1 MHEELVFSVDY
12 SRILASV
19 LNLGPNDI
27 ARLIAGTSLTPARF
41 LEMEGYLSWPDQ
53 HRIISN
59 ALALADGP
67 GLGLIAGERYSP
79 LSHGLLGVATMA
91 SPTVLDAL
99 QINQRFHP
107 TRAQFTRLAL
117 EQTPQQL
124 ILTFEITVEPD
135 PVATFLMEALLVSL
149 TSTLRFLV
157 GDNVRQ
163 VALELAIPEPA
174 YVDRY
179 WERLPFPLRF
189 NCPANRFILPAAFG
203 QLAIPT
209 HDSQLQRWATQ
220 QIEQQFERLHLSTR
234 FGARVLAILRQTP
247 GQSFSQEQVAFMLNL
262 SPRTLVRRLKEEGTS
277 YKQLLDDEQKR
288 LAQYYLEHT
297 DLTAEAIA
305 EQTGYHDL
313 SSFRRAFKRWFGMAP
328 SRYPRKPVT

>member
-79 LSHGLLGVATMA
+79 LSHGLLGATMA

-135 PVATFLMEALLVSL
+135 PVALV
-149 TSTLRFLV
+149 
-157 GDNVRQ
+157 Q
-163 VALELAIPEPA
+163 
-174 YVDRY
+174 
-179 WERLPFPLRF
+179 
-189 NCPANRFILPAAFG
+189 
-203 QLAIPT
+203 
-209 HDSQLQRWATQ
+209 QR
-220 QIEQQFERLHLSTR
+220 
-234 FGARVLAILRQTP
+234 GAGVLAGDPRRP
-247 GQSFSQEQVAFMLNL
+247 GGS
-262 SPRTLVRRLKEEGTS
+262 
-277 YKQLLDDEQKR
+277 
-288 LAQYYLEHT
+288 
-297 DLTAEAIA
+297 
-305 EQTGYHDL
+305 
-313 SSFRRAFKRWFGMAP
+313 
-328 SRYPRKPVT
+328 